1 MAWGLEI
8 ATDRIRLCRADL
20 RRGRIHLRRAAE
32 SPLPLGLV
40 RASVKDANVT
50 DAAALT
56 KVLRDL
62 ARHAGCRGWV
72 RVALPDPVFILRTVA
87 TEELPAD
94 RDEARRFLCWQV
106 RDLLP
111 FSAEHARLDFVK
123 AGSGPDGRSRFTCLI
138 ANDRIVTEYE
148 QLLRAADLL
157 PGALDA
163 RSVTLA
169 QAASALL
176 AFPSVGLLTAD
187 GARVTLLVI
196 QEGRPRL
203 WRIMATDEAAGGN
216 GLRLIR
222 EVADSLVYFQET
234 EDLGSLQHLFVHGM
248 GRQTAE
254 IAAGL
259 TKWLELTVSV
269 LDLSTGLTSGAK
281 LRGLADE
288 LTRWGAAL
296 GAAIRP
302 W

>member
-8 ATDRIRLCRADL
+8 AADRVRLCRADL
-20 RRGRIHLRRAAE
+20 RRGRIQLRRATE
-32 SPLPLGLV
+32 SGVPAGLV
-40 RASVKDANVT
+40 RASVKDVNVS
-50 DAAALT
+50 DPAALAKT
-56 KVLRDL
+56 LRVL
-62 ARHAGCRGWV
+62 ARRAGCRGWV
-72 RVALPDPVFILRTVA
+72 RVALPDPVFILRTIA
-87 TEELPAD
+87 TEELPED
-94 RDEARRFLCWQV
+94 RAAARRFLCWQA

-123 AGSGPDGRSRFTCLI
+123 AGLGSDGRLRLTCLI
-138 ANDRIVTEYE
+138 ANDRILAEYE
-148 QLLRAADLL
+148 RVLHDADLL
-157 PGALDA
+157 PATLDA
-163 RSVTLA
+163 RSVTVA
-169 QAASALL
+169 QAASGLL

-187 GARVTLLVI
+187 GARATLLVL

-203 WRIMATDEAAGGN
+203 WRVLATDDGTGGN
-216 GLRLIR
+216 GVRLIR

-259 TKWLELTVSV
+259 TSWLDVTVSV
-269 LDLSTGLTSGAK
+269 LDLSTALPSGAK
-281 LRGLADE
+281 PRGLADE